1 MIIKGKF
8 EGTIGIIKSRNSM
21 DKQYNAQK
29 EKLTKRQR
37 MIDKI
42 IYRQLMIKQQ
52 PTILKR
58 GGVCG

>member
-1 MIIKGKF
+1 MIIKGMF

-37 MIDKI
+37 KIDKI
-42 IYRQLMIKQQ
+42 VCKQ
-52 PTILKR
+52 
-58 GGVCG
+58 V

>member
-42 IYRQLMIKQQ
+42 IYRQLMIKQHQ
-52 PTILKR
+52 PY
-58 GGVCG
+58 

>member
-8 EGTIGIIKSRNSM
+8 EGTIGAIKSRNFM
-21 DKQYNAQK
+21 DKQLQYNAQK

-42 IYRQLMIKQQ
+42 LYRQLMIKQHQ
-52 PTILKR
+52 PY
-58 GGVCG
+58 

>member
-1 MIIKGKF
+1 MLNLMIIKGKF

-42 IYRQLMIKQQ
+42 IYRQLMIKQHQ
-52 PTILKR
+52 PY
-58 GGVCG
+58 